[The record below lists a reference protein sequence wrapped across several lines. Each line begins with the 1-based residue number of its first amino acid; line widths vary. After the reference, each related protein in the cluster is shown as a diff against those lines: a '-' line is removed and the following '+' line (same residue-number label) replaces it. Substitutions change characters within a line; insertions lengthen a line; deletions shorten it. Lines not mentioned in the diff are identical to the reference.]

1 MDSLRDSFVNELEYL
16 SHFPSEFKR
25 RSLSYR
31 SLVESGS
38 QLDGYNDFRG
48 GDVVNELIDE
58 VMKSGDSSGCT
69 CLMFSMIAMTGS
81 IVGQIRAWDLIGCFL
96 ES

>member
-1 MDSLRDSFVNELEYL
+1 M
-16 SHFPSEFKR
+16 
-25 RSLSYR
+25 
-31 SLVESGS
+31 
-38 QLDGYNDFRG
+38 
-48 GDVVNELIDE
+48 VNELIDE
-58 VMKSGDSSGCT
+58 VMKSGDSSGCR